1 MTAPSR
7 EIPVAGAA
15 GGNGAGS
22 NGMRVAEGGSARVA
36 GSNGGRVVPNPAFD
50 PYRAAAQPEAPQG
63 NFMLITAPAK
73 INLYLGVHEGV
84 DAEGYH
90 RVDSIMTTL
99 DIADTLA
106 IAPSDRLMVKTV
118 PEADFPQESN
128 SAYKAA
134 VAMGEAFGREPNFAI
149 LIDKHIPIR
158 AGLGGPST
166 DAAATIM
173 GICRYWGVNPQ
184 DERIDAVAR
193 SIGADVPFF
202 LYGPPAHLSGR
213 GDVMREMFRPLTG
226 TPVALIKPM
235 TGGVSSIEAYRCFD
249 ENPVAAGDLESM
261 LSALRLHDE
270 QAIFER
276 VSNNLA
282 PAACKLCPEIGEIL
296 AWVRTQPDVRVADVC
311 GSGATVFAVCNT
323 QMAAEKLG
331 IAAMKEHGWW
341 AQAAKMEKTGPFI
354 AVG

>member
-1 MTAPSR
+1 MATSSPSSR
-7 EIPVAGAA
+7 A
-15 GGNGAGS
+15 
-22 NGMRVAEGGSARVA
+22 
-36 GSNGGRVVPNPAFD
+36 VPNPAFD
-50 PYRAAAQPEAPQG
+50 PYRAAVRASAPQG
-63 NFMLITAPAK
+63 KFMLITAPAK

-84 DAEGYH
+84 DEAGYH
-90 RVDSIMTTL
+90 RVDTVMTTL

-106 IAPSDRLMVKTV
+106 IAPSDHLMVKTV
-118 PEADFPQESN
+118 PEADFPQEHN

-173 GICRYWGVNPQ
+173 GICRYWGVDPQ

-202 LYGPPAHLSGR
+202 LYGPPAHLDGR
-213 GDVMREMFRPLTG
+213 GDTMRELFRPLTG
-226 TPVALIKPM
+226 TAVALIKPM
-235 TGGVSSIEAYRCFD
+235 TGGVSTVEAYRRFD
-249 ENPVAAGDLESM
+249 EHPVEAGPLEPM
-261 LSALRLHDE
+261 LDAMRAHDE
-270 QAIFER
+270 EAIFGR

-282 PAACKLCPEIGEIL
+282 PIACELCPEIGEIL
-296 AWVRTQPDVRVADVC
+296 EWVRTQPDVRAADVC
-311 GSGATVFAVCNT
+311 GSGATVFAICNT
-323 QMAAEKLG
+323 QMAAEKIG
-331 IAAMKEHGWW
+331 IAAMNEHGWW
-341 AQAAKMEKTGPFI
+341 AQAAKMEKSGPFI